1 MTKLTGAV
9 VADHIAN
16 PPAKAKDYS
25 VTMLCIEDVTQ
36 CAADAESMTRGYN
49 AADDNFVQMETN
61 KSDSLKRSLAG
72 LNMSDGT
79 RSQHYDEGML
89 EWRADAVKHFDN
101 LAIPHFRRALQ
112 LLDAVR
118 VSEEVTAGPINL
130 AGRYAV
136 GIGNN
141 DTYNE
146 AWRRCDGVQAMELRN
161 IAVVAMKTKSKDLC
175 AAAIRRLGQMDK
187 EERKA
192 VGITHNELADAGFG
206 QQCEEMRRGLSA
218 IRESATTVIERYRSR
233 VRGGNGQKTGTQK
246 IRAGLAAELEK
257 S

>member
-16 PPAKAKDYS
+16 PPTTMKDYTVS
-25 VTMLCIEDVTQ
+25 MLCIEDVTKR
-36 CAADAESMTRGYN
+36 AAEAELMTRGYN
-49 AADDNFVQMETN
+49 TADDNFAQMEAN
-61 KSDSLKRSLAG
+61 KSESLKRSLAD
-72 LNMSDGT
+72 LNLSDGA
-79 RSQHYDEGML
+79 RSQHYDDGMRD
-89 EWRADAVKHFDN
+89 WRKGAIKHFDN
-101 LAIPHFRRALQ
+101 LALEHFRKALQ
-112 LLDAVR
+112 LFDAVR
-118 VSEEVTAGPINL
+118 ISEEVTGGPVNL

-136 GIGNN
+136 GINN

-187 EERKA
+187 DERKA

-206 QQCEEMRRGLSA
+206 QQFEEMKRGLAA
-218 IRESATTVIERYRSR
+218 IRETATTVIERYRSR
-233 VRGGNGQKTGTQK
+233 IKGGNGQKTATQK
-246 IRAGLAAELEK
+246 IRAGLAAAQ
-257 S
+257 